1 MRRLAVFFLALFVAL
16 PLLAATPGSGTI
28 DSSSQSTAWTG
39 ALFAGAA
46 NAITT
51 YDGCIGPD
59 NRPLATPVTSGP
71 VACEVF
77 SLTVAV
83 DAAFWADQTGG
94 VTVRIDGYNAATDFD
109 LYVHRRNADGTL
121 GSLADDSAG
130 PAGAAEVAFVEKGS
144 GDYYVVVVGYT
155 AAASSYNG
163 VAALSVNPEF
173 NRHGK
178 HFSSYLH
185 DVSPPDPNYDFN
197 NTVIEQHKIATRDG
211 LLLDSW
217 VIRPQGPLTVP
228 VVLLVTPYY
237 GGGSPNNGGRNL
249 LGRAANE
256 LVSRGYAYAIVSVRG
271 TGASEGCFSIGGP
284 EEAIDT
290 SRAVEY
296 YASRTWANGRVGIV
310 GVSYDG
316 TTPQDVWVEAPPSL
330 KTIVPISGISDLYK
344 YNFVNG
350 VPVNL
355 QGFAFNTYYWGL
367 VGLSPTP
374 AIGYGG
380 GQHRDPVSI
389 PGATIGEVCAE
400 QVWVQ
405 EGGVSSTVDGNKDGY
420 WQLRDFHAELLASP
434 GKSRASVFYIHGLQD
449 WNVQPHQM
457 EDWLTA
463 VQATGVPFK
472 AWLGQWAHAYPD
484 RSDWW
489 TVLTAWLDQFLKNRD
504 TGVLDGP
511 RVQLKTDMHMW
522 RHESSFPPSLVK
534 HLVLHPQSAGSL
546 GTGAGSGS
554 ASYYDYNG
562 RLASAEDQLLS
573 GGKADRVVFV
583 SAPLQKNILIS
594 GMPRFEADVT
604 ASGNRASLMLT
615 LAERT
620 PLGDRSINYAAISL
634 NHVQSLASGQPSIA
648 GAKQRVAV
656 NFYPQDDMIRA
667 GNRIVLIAAGNLV
680 PNGQPG
686 PPLQP
691 VSDGSTITIELNGA
705 KLVLPIDQTVTYER
719 EN

>member
-1 MRRLAVFFLALFVAL
+1 MKRCILFAAALLLAL
-16 PLLAATPGSGTI
+16 PLLAATPSSGTVTAT
-28 DSSSQSTAWTG
+28 SSASWTG
-39 ALFAGAA
+39 ATFVGAA
-46 NAITT
+46 NALAT

-59 NRPLATPVTSGP
+59 GRPLAAPVTAGP
-71 VACEVF
+71 VACDVYTL
-77 SLTVAV
+77 SVAA
-83 DAAFWADQTGG
+83 DEAFWAEQSGG
-94 VTVRIDGYNAATDFD
+94 LMVRIDGYNSVTDFD
-109 LYVHRRNADGTL
+109 LYVHRRNPDGTL
-121 GSLADDSAG
+121 GALADDSAG
-130 PAGAAEVAFVEKGS
+130 TLGAPELAFVENAT
-144 GDYYVVVVGYT
+144 GDFYVIVVGFT

-163 VAALSVNPEF
+163 LAALSVNPEF
-173 NRHGK
+173 TRRGK
-178 HFSSYLH
+178 PFSSYLH
-185 DVSPPDPNYDFN
+185 DVSQPDPNYDFN
-197 NTVIEQHKIATRDG
+197 TTVIEQHKIPTRDG

-228 VVLLVTPYY
+228 VVLMVTPYY
-237 GGGSPNNGGRNL
+237 GGGSPNDGGRNL
-249 LGRAANE
+249 LGRAATE
-256 LVSRGYAYAIVSVRG
+256 LVSRGYAYAVVSVRG

-284 EEAIDT
+284 EEAKDT
-290 SRAVEY
+290 AQAVEY
-296 YASRTWANGRVGIV
+296 YASRTWANGNVGIA

-400 QVWVQ
+400 QIWVQ
-405 EGGVSSTVDGNKDGY
+405 EGGVSSTIDGNKDGY

-434 GKSRASVFYIHGLQD
+434 GKPRASVFYIHGLQD

-457 EDWLTA
+457 EDWLTS

-484 RSDWW
+484 RADWW
-489 TVLTAWLDQFLKNRD
+489 NVLAAWFDQFLKGRD

-511 RVQLKTDMHMW
+511 RVQVKTDMNVW
-522 RHESSFPPSLVK
+522 RHESAFPPRHVK
-534 HLVLHPQSAGSL
+534 KTTLFPRAN
-546 GTGAGSGS
+546 GTLSPTTGSGA
-554 ASYYDYNG
+554 ASYFDYQG
-562 RLASAEDQLLS
+562 RLASAEDQLLN
-573 GGKADRVVFV
+573 GGKADRVLFV
-583 SAPLQKNILIS
+583 SEPLTKDIVIS
-594 GMPRFEADVT
+594 GMPRFEAAVT

-634 NHVQSLASGQPSIA
+634 NHVQSLAAGQPSVA
-648 GAKQRVAV
+648 GQRQNVGV
-656 NFYPQDDMIRA
+656 NFYPQDDVIRA
-667 GNRIVLIAAGNLV
+667 GSRIVLIAAGNLV

-691 VSDGSTITIELNGA
+691 VSDGSTITIDLAGA
-705 KLVLPIDQTVTYER
+705 KLTLPIDTTVTYEK
-719 EN
+719 E